1 MSWIYQINER
11 IGLSKKGLINIQN
24 MNDNECSK
32 WCIVKYLHSADS
44 HPARIRNTDEELAD
58 ELDFEEIKFPVK
70 IKGIQKI
77 EK

>member
-1 MSWIYQINER
+1 
-11 IGLSKKGLINIQN
+11 

-44 HPARIRNTDEELAD
+44 HPARIRKTDEELAD